1 MFFSVFFF
9 ESFPVL
15 FVWRV
20 FQGFPVFFF
29 WSVFQCFF
37 CRVFECISSVFFVE
51 FSSVFQCSFFQGFRG
66 FCSVFFLQG
75 FQGFS
80 RVFFLERF
88 PGFSSVF
95 FLGAF
100 SRVFQC
106 FFSSSSLKKTF
117 FSICCG
123 RDARG
128 PRGASRGRILL
139 PPASSCPRASSRS
152 ESGADTCR
160 TSRNAASTVA
170 ASPSLSLRGTICSA
184 GNFA

>member
-37 CRVFECISSVFFVE
+37 CRVFECFSSVFFVE
-51 FSSVFQCSFFQGFRG
+51 FSTVFQCSFFQGFRG
-66 FCSVFFLQG
+66 FCSVFF
-75 FQGFS
+75 FAGFS
-80 RVFFLERF
+80 RVFKGFFLERF

-95 FLGAF
+95 FWERLRG
-100 SRVFQC
+100 
-106 FFSSSSLKKTF
+106 FSSVFFLLSSLKKTF
-117 FSICCG
+117 FQFAVGGIPAAAWC
-123 RDARG
+123 
-128 PRGASRGRILL
+128 L
-139 PPASSCPRASSRS
+139 PWKDSASSGIQSPRASSRS
-152 ESGADTCR
+152 KPGTDTCR

>member
-37 CRVFECISSVFFVE
+37 CRVFECFSSVFFVE

-66 FCSVFFLQG
+66 FCSVFFCRVFKG
-75 FQGFS
+75 FQGF
-80 RVFFLERF
+80 FF
-88 PGFSSVF
+88 
-95 FLGAF
+95 GAF